1 MTTAKYISNHRKHRF
16 ELVDEQKKQPNRI
29 FINKESIIKV
39 IIDCRTMAVHKF
51 RTILGF
57 KQYDV
62 ILTIEQSVLLNKK
75 SSFEGKNRQR

>member
-1 MTTAKYISNHRKHRF
+1 MTTIKYISNQRKHRF

>member
-1 MTTAKYISNHRKHRF
+1 MTTIKYISNQRKHRF

-75 SSFEGKNRQR
+75 RSFEGKNRQT